1 MIISR
6 AAAATVP
13 PPPATT
19 TTATTTAT
27 TMKTSEREQRRRR
40 RDDDGSFLASS
51 SSNYLRT
58 DGTVVSLPN
67 GARLV
72 DSEEKV
78 SRASP
83 FENTTTIN
91 AAAALSLARGGSG
104 GKERWWQFFRKDRT
118 RTKLAKLALLL
129 VALFVVSSSSSLNPN
144 SNPKRHASSS
154 SSFNGNEEEAS
165 NDKGRAAAVKI
176 SGPKTALSSMFSLA
190 AKKNNFPSSAPGRKE
205 ALERRERLMREQRAN
220 ERERLEQARYGPANE
235 ALRGS
240 RELEATRN
248 FGNGMVN
255 RIDWKAKTNQL
266 GREYKEYRRMMDR
279 ENRWDGRSQ
288 RYGIL
293 SRDDGSSNSNP

>member
-6 AAAATVP
+6 AANSPPPP

-19 TTATTTAT
+19 TTAT
-27 TMKTSEREQRRRR
+27 MKTSEQEQRRRR
-40 RDDDGSFLASS
+40 RDDDGSLASS
-51 SSNYLRT
+51 SQHYLRT

-67 GARLV
+67 NARLV

-78 SRASP
+78 SRASR
-83 FENTTTIN
+83 FEN
-91 AAAALSLARGGSG
+91 APAAALSLARSGGSG
-104 GKERWWQFFRKDRT
+104 GKEEARRWWQFFRKDRT

-144 SNPKRHASSS
+144 FNPKRHASSSS

-190 AKKNNFPSSAPGRKE
+190 AKNNNFPSSAPGRKE

>member
-1 MIISR
+1 
-6 AAAATVP
+6 
-13 PPPATT
+13 
-19 TTATTTAT
+19 
-27 TMKTSEREQRRRR
+27 MKTSEQEQRRRR
-40 RDDDGSFLASS
+40 RDDDGSLASS
-51 SSNYLRT
+51 SSQHYLRT

-67 GARLV
+67 NARLV

-78 SRASP
+78 SRASR
-83 FENTTTIN
+83 FEN
-91 AAAALSLARGGSG
+91 APAAALSLARSGGGSG
-104 GKERWWQFFRKDRT
+104 GKEEARRWWQFFRKDRT

-129 VALFVVSSSSSLNPN
+129 VALYVVSSSSSLNPN

-165 NDKGRAAAVKI
+165 NDGKRAAAVKI

-205 ALERRERLMREQRAN
+205 ALERRERLMREQRVN
-220 ERERLEQARYGPANE
+220 ERERLDQARYGPANE

-293 SRDDGSSNSNP
+293 SRDDGKQ

>member
-1 MIISR
+1 
-6 AAAATVP
+6 
-13 PPPATT
+13 
-19 TTATTTAT
+19 
-27 TMKTSEREQRRRR
+27 MKTSEQEQRRRR
-40 RDDDGSFLASS
+40 RDDDGSLASS
-51 SSNYLRT
+51 SQHYLRT

-67 GARLV
+67 NARLV

-78 SRASP
+78 SRASR
-83 FENTTTIN
+83 FEN
-91 AAAALSLARGGSG
+91 APAAALSLARSGGSG
-104 GKERWWQFFRKDRT
+104 GKEEARRWWQFFRKDRT

-129 VALFVVSSSSSLNPN
+129 VALFVVSSSSSMNPN
-144 SNPKRHASSS
+144 SNPKRHASSSS

-190 AKKNNFPSSAPGRKE
+190 AKNNNFPSSAPGRKE

-293 SRDDGSSNSNP
+293 SRDDGQ

>member
-6 AAAATVP
+6 AANSPPPP

-19 TTATTTAT
+19 TTAT
-27 TMKTSEREQRRRR
+27 MKTSEQEQRRRR
-40 RDDDGSFLASS
+40 RDDDGSLASS
-51 SSNYLRT
+51 SQHYLRT

-67 GARLV
+67 NARLV

-78 SRASP
+78 SRASR
-83 FENTTTIN
+83 FEN
-91 AAAALSLARGGSG
+91 APAAALSLARSGGSG
-104 GKERWWQFFRKDRT
+104 GKEEARRWWQFFRKDRT

-129 VALFVVSSSSSLNPN
+129 VALFVVSSSSSMNPN
-144 SNPKRHASSS
+144 SNPKRHASSSS

-190 AKKNNFPSSAPGRKE
+190 AKNNNFPSSAPGRKE